1 MKDFIKKYKYI
12 IYVVIISIFL
22 FIIEPQ
28 IKGELIGFVSLLLF
42 VVSLT
47 ILLLNKKKKIS
58 NKQAIFYFIISIG
71 FIIRYYYVVKTSYLA
86 GHDIGGLDGH
96 ANYIKILFETGK
108 LPVTNEWQY
117 YHPPLWHFICA
128 VVMKINDLFGTGLY
142 RSYEGLQYVSLFVSF
157 LVMVVQYKII
167 NKIKINDIAKI
178 MMMVLFVLFPHYIY
192 LAASIN
198 NDVLTLLFQTLII
211 YYLIEW
217 HNNDNYENTILL
229 ALVTG
234 LAVMTKLNGAIMAI
248 PIMFVFIK
256 KIIDYIKQD
265 YNKIKPLIIK
275 LLVFGLIS
283 LPIGLW
289 YQVRNYTLFEQPLG
303 YVPRPT
309 DRLYIGDKPNSER
322 FFTLSAKEFME
333 VECLPYSDYNLPI
346 YVVKSSIFGES
357 VKNPL
362 TNIHLALLIVNMV
375 LICLSVYAGI
385 RYIFKRK
392 KDILDYI
399 LIVTWLTSIISFIYF
414 NIKYPYGCTMDFRYI
429 LLTLFSSGIIF
440 IKEIDNWGKKIRI
453 PIYLLIVLFGILSFS
468 LMFII

>member
-1 MKDFIKKYKYI
+1 MKDFIKKYQYI
-12 IYVVIISIFL
+12 IYVILILIFL
-22 FIIEPQ
+22 FAIEPQ
-28 IKGELIGFVSLLLF
+28 VVNEINGFIILLTF
-42 VVSLT
+42 TTGV
-47 ILLLNKKKKIS
+47 ILLLLNRKKVIN
-58 NKQAIFYFIISIG
+58 NKQLIIYSIISLG

-96 ANYIKILFETGK
+96 ANYIKTLFETGR

-117 YHPPLWHFICA
+117 YHPPLWHFLCMI
-128 VVMKINDLFGTGLY
+128 VMKINDLFDISLI
-142 RSYEGLQYVSLFVSF
+142 RSFEGLQYVSLFISF
-157 LVMVVQYKII
+157 LVMVVQYKILD
-167 NKIKINDIAKI
+167 KIKINNEAKVY
-178 MMMVLFVLFPHYIY
+178 MMILFALFPHYIY

-217 HNNDNYENTILL
+217 YKNDNYENTILL

-256 KIIDYIKQD
+256 KIVDCFKNNRYKIKQ
-265 YNKIKPLIIK
+265 LIIK
-275 LLVFGLIS
+275 LLVFGLVS

-289 YQVRNYTLFEQPLG
+289 YQVRNYVLFEQPLG
-303 YVPRPT
+303 YVPQPT
-309 DRLYIGDKPNSER
+309 DRLYIGDKSINDR
-322 FFTLSAKEFME
+322 FLTLSAKEFME
-333 VECLPYSDYNLPI
+333 VECLPYSDYNLPM
-346 YVVKSSIFGES
+346 YVIKSSMFGES

-362 TNIHLALLIVNMV
+362 TNIHLMLLIVNLL
-375 LICLSVYAGI
+375 LIGVSIIACLKYVI
-385 RYIFKRK
+385 KHK
-392 KDILDYI
+392 KDILDYV
-399 LIVTWLTSIISFIYF
+399 LIVTWLTSMISFIYF

-440 IKEIDNWGKKIRI
+440 IKEIDSWSKKIKI
-453 PIYLLIVLFGILSFS
+453 PIYLSILVFGVLSFY